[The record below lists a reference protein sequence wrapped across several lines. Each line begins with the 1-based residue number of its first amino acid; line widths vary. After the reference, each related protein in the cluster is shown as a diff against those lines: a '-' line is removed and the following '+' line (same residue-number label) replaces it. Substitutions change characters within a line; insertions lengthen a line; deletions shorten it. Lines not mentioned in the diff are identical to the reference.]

1 MVLKPVLETLAGGIL
16 VEVSKPDARAWKL
29 IGTMADDLNRKRLRK
44 EPLEWA
50 TVYAQI
56 MQVHSQSTTGSNGCR
71 APRLNGPASRSVKM
85 PLNMALAA
93 INDDNEINEDEVG
106 ADMALA
112 AQTFAKPATVADYYK
127 AMQGQSLPS
136 VKIVRRP
143 TKTQADGS
151 MARAASTS
159 DQSKGDKRPFM
170 RKWQCAQI
178 VDGKP
183 CNTSNFYY
191 AKACLLYTS
200 PSPRDRG

>member
-1 MVLKPVLETLAGGIL
+1 MSFTSLLRSLDPQSRPTGIPCVLFLLPFV
-16 VEVSKPDARAWKL
+16 
-29 IGTMADDLNRKRLRK
+29 
-44 EPLEWA
+44 
-50 TVYAQI
+50 
-56 MQVHSQSTTGSNGCR
+56 
-71 APRLNGPASRSVKM
+71 PAEM
-85 PLNMALAA
+85 HLLG
-93 INDDNEINEDEVG
+93 INDDNKINEDEVG

-183 CNTSNFYY
+183 CHTSNFYY
-191 AKACLLYTS
+191 VSMDKKS
-200 PSPRDRG
+200 QIQI